1 MSHSVLKIK
10 SDQFYNSEI
19 VLNDPFVESNRQL
32 SNRHLNDAEI
42 RVNTSNVSIPDRMA
56 IYKWYTDI
64 FSAVGKLTIDRA
76 DAEIIDYYENSKDV
90 KLTISASVFPVFI
103 SDNEIIF
110 DAKLFNFKRAEPTP
124 KPNNL
129 SWDEYFMSI
138 AVLTSY
144 RSKDENTKVGS
155 VLVSYDNKIL
165 GTGYNGLP
173 TSIDESLFPKSREGN
188 LHETKYAYVI
198 HSEAN
203 CLLNTTVF
211 DISNSRMYVTLF
223 PCNECAKLLIQ
234 KKVSEVIYLSDKYHD
249 EPSYIA
255 SRKMFDAMGIITRKY
270 EGDLK
275 LIKL

>member
-1 MSHSVLKIK
+1 MSYSILKIK
-10 SDQFYNSEI
+10 SDQFYNSEL
-19 VLNDPFVESNRQL
+19 VLYDPIIDNVNQSTEVEIRFNTNNISPSNR
-32 SNRHLNDAEI
+32 A
-42 RVNTSNVSIPDRMA
+42 A
-56 IYKWYTDI
+56 IARWYADI
-64 FSAVGKLTIDRA
+64 FSSAGKLIIDRA
-76 DAEIIDYYENSKDV
+76 DAEIIEYDEYSKDV
-90 KLTISASVFPVFI
+90 KLTINVSLFPICVEY
-103 SDNEIIF
+103 NEIIF
-110 DAKLFNFKRAEPTP
+110 SARLLNFKIAESTP

-155 VLVSYDNKIL
+155 VLVSNDNKIL

-211 DISNSRMYVTLF
+211 NISNSRMYVTLF

-234 KKVSEVIYLSDKYHD
+234 KKVSEIIYLSDKYHD

-255 SRKMFDAMGIITRKY
+255 SRKMFDAMGITTRKY

-275 LIKL
+275 IN